1 MAGSSEMTESQAH
14 EKGHEDRTSYEK
26 YGRDNPLGEVLGP
39 GSYHPP
45 AGHKAT
51 YDRGWRE
58 EGRESGST
66 ASGGAK

>member
-1 MAGSSEMTESQAH
+1 MTGSSEISSSEAH
-14 EKGHEDRTSYEK
+14 ERGHEDRTRYEK
-26 YGRDNPLGEVLGP
+26 YGRDNPVGEIVNP
-39 GSYHPP
+39 TYHPP

-58 EGRESGST
+58 EGREHGST